1 MTAAVPAQDRT
12 ARTGAALPVLAGL
25 VAVALLVGIPVAG
38 TVVLGAAPYEA
49 IARIFPG
56 FPVAVTTALLRATS
70 GAAALVSIGA
80 LVHLMFLRQAS
91 AAEAFELGDVFE
103 LRVLQRAS
111 GIWMLSAAGLMLFDP
126 LDTTGVALG
135 NLLMPGVL
143 AYVQTG
149 ASSPGA
155 LVVAFIGATIVTLGA
170 HFARRWTG
178 LLLPLL
184 AAIWAVLAPI
194 VIGHVLVG
202 PDHDLGNDAAVIQ
215 AFASYALLGS
225 LVVLAFRAWTGRSL
239 PVGTV
244 RRVRLIG
251 YVALPVIVVTEAV
264 ITWFLLAGTGLLDG
278 LSGWLIVAKWAFL
291 AVVAVAW
298 VVSTSV
304 PGSSVA
310 GHALNQRK
318 GNRADLAPAEVST
331 SVPGSFLAGH
341 ALNQRKGSR
350 AHRVALSFAVVAIG
364 AWLGTGV
371 LASRVPTPQY
381 FVDTTVSQIF
391 MGFDVLA
398 EPTLD
403 VLFTHWRLNLL
414 LTTIAVAAVVAYLIA
429 LARLR
434 RRGDKWPAGR
444 TVAWLL
450 GWSVVVFA
458 SSSGFGRYSAA
469 HFGVHMI
476 VHMSLNM
483 LAPLLLV
490 LGGFLTLMLRASR
503 ADSPQHN
510 MHDWI
515 GWLLDWPVLRALY
528 NPILVFVLFIG
539 SYYGLY
545 LTELFSFMVRYHWAH
560 QLMNL
565 HFLLIGYLYY
575 GLVIGVDRTP
585 RSLPHLGRLGLVM
598 AAMPFHAFFGVI
610 IMGSKTI
617 IAKDFYTY
625 LDLPWMDL
633 VAAQY
638 MGGGVAWAGGE
649 IPALIV
655 VIALGVQWATQ
666 DAKEGRRLDRHFDSG
681 RDSEFDDYNEML
693 RRLGERDAAQARKE
707 PRA

>member
-1 MTAAVPAQDRT
+1 MTAAVPAAERT
-12 ARTGAALPVLAGL
+12 ARAGVALPALVGL
-25 VAVALLVGIPVAG
+25 VAVAMLLAVPLASTIA
-38 TVVLGAAPYEA
+38 LGGAPYEA

-56 FPVAVTTALLRATS
+56 YPVAVTTALLRATS
-70 GAAALVSIGA
+70 GAAALVSVGA

-91 AAEAFELGDVFE
+91 AAEAFVLDDVFE

-111 GIWMLSAAGLMLFDP
+111 GVWMLAAAGLMLFDP

-135 NLLMPGVL
+135 NVLMPGVL

-155 LVVAFIGATIVTLGA
+155 LMVAFIGAAVVTLGA

-184 AAIWAVLAPI
+184 GAIWAVLAPV

-215 AFASYALLGS
+215 TFAAYALLGS
-225 LVVLAFRAWTGRSL
+225 MVVLAFRAWTGRGL
-239 PVGTV
+239 PAGTL
-244 RRVRLIG
+244 RRIRLIG
-251 YVALPVIVVTEAV
+251 YVALPVIAVTEA
-264 ITWFLLAGTGLLDG
+264 IIAWFLLAGTGLTAG
-278 LSGWLIVAKWAFL
+278 LTGLLLVARWVCL
-291 AVVAVAW
+291 VLVAVAW
-298 VVSTSV
+298 LVST
-304 PGSSVA
+304 GA
-310 GHALNQRK
+310 N
-318 GNRADLAPAEVST
+318 
-331 SVPGSFLAGH
+331 
-341 ALNQRKGSR
+341 R
-350 AHRVALSFAVVAIG
+350 AHRVALSVAVVAVA
-364 AWLGTGV
+364 AWLGVGV
-371 LASRVPTPQY
+371 AAARVPTPQY

-398 EPTLD
+398 APTWG

-414 LTTIAVAAVVAYLIA
+414 LTTIAAAGVTAYVVALVK
-429 LARLR
+429 LH
-434 RRGDKWPAGR
+434 RRGDKWPIGR

-450 GWSVVVFA
+450 GWAVVIMA
-458 SSSGFGRYSAA
+458 TSSGFGKYSAP

-503 ADSPQHN
+503 AGAAQHN
-510 MHDWI
+510 LHDWI
-515 GWLLDWPVLRALY
+515 GWLLDWRPLRTLY
-528 NPILVFVLFIG
+528 NPILVFALFIG

-545 LTELFSFMVRYHWAH
+545 LTDLFGFMVRYHWAH

-575 GLVIGVDRTP
+575 GLVIGIDRTP
-585 RSLPHLGRLGLVM
+585 RPLPHLGRLGLVM

-610 IMGSKTI
+610 IMGSKAI
-617 IAKDFYTY
+617 IANDFYAF

-655 VIALGVQWATQ
+655 VIALGIQWARQ

-681 RDSEFDDYNEML
+681 HDPEFDEYNEML

>member
-1 MTAAVPAQDRT
+1 MTAAVPVQERT
-12 ARTGAALPVLAGL
+12 ARTSAVLPVLAGL
-25 VAVALLVGIPVAG
+25 VAVVLLVGVPVAG

-56 FPVAVTTALLRATS
+56 YPVAVTTALLRATS
-70 GAAALVSIGA
+70 GAAALVSVGA
-80 LVHLMFLRQAS
+80 LAHLMFLRQAS
-91 AAEAFELGDVFE
+91 AAEAFELDDVFE

-111 GIWMLSAAGLMLFDP
+111 GLWMLSAAGLMLFDP

-184 AAIWAVLAPI
+184 AAIWAALAPI

-225 LVVLAFRAWTGRSL
+225 LLVLAFRAWTGRGL
-239 PVGTV
+239 PAGTLH
-244 RRVRLIG
+244 RVRLVG
-251 YVALPVIVVTEAV
+251 YVAVPVIVVTEGV
-264 ITWFLLAGTGLLDG
+264 IAWFLLAGTGLTAG
-278 LSGWLIVAKWAFL
+278 LSGWLIVARWVCLALVFAAWVVSTSSALAHRVALSL
-291 AVVAVAW
+291 AVVAVA
-298 VVSTSV
+298 
-304 PGSSVA
+304 
-310 GHALNQRK
+310 
-318 GNRADLAPAEVST
+318 
-331 SVPGSFLAGH
+331 
-341 ALNQRKGSR
+341 
-350 AHRVALSFAVVAIG
+350 
-364 AWLGTGV
+364 AWLGIGV

-414 LTTIAVAAVVAYLIA
+414 LTTIAAAAVAAYLVAVI
-429 LARLR
+429 RLR
-434 RRGDKWPAGR
+434 RRGDRWPAGR

-503 ADSPQHN
+503 ADSDQHS

-545 LTELFSFMVRYHWAH
+545 LTDLFGFMVRYHWAH

-575 GLVIGVDRTP
+575 GLIIGVDRTP

-617 IAKDFYTY
+617 IAHDFYTY

-655 VIALGVQWATQ
+655 VIALGIQWARQ

-681 RDSEFDDYNEML
+681 RDSEFDEYNEML

>member
-1 MTAAVPAQDRT
+1 MTAAVPVQERT
-12 ARTGAALPVLAGL
+12 ARTSAVLPVLAGL
-25 VAVALLVGIPVAG
+25 VAVVLLVGVPVAG

-56 FPVAVTTALLRATS
+56 YPVAVTTALLRATS
-70 GAAALVSIGA
+70 GAAALVSVGA

-91 AAEAFELGDVFE
+91 AAEAFELDDVFE

-111 GIWMLSAAGLMLFDP
+111 GLWMLSAAGLMLFDP

-184 AAIWAVLAPI
+184 AAIWAALAPI

-202 PDHDLGNDAAVIQ
+202 PDHDLGNDAAVIR

-225 LVVLAFRAWTGRSL
+225 LLVLAFRAWTGRGL
-239 PVGTV
+239 PAGTLH
-244 RRVRLIG
+244 RVRLVG
-251 YVALPVIVVTEAV
+251 YVAVPVIVVTEGV
-264 ITWFLLAGTGLLDG
+264 IAWFLLAGTGLTDG
-278 LSGWLIVAKWAFL
+278 LPGLLIVARWVCLALVFAAWVVSTSSALAHRVALSL
-291 AVVAVAW
+291 AVVAVA
-298 VVSTSV
+298 
-304 PGSSVA
+304 
-310 GHALNQRK
+310 
-318 GNRADLAPAEVST
+318 
-331 SVPGSFLAGH
+331 
-341 ALNQRKGSR
+341 
-350 AHRVALSFAVVAIG
+350 
-364 AWLGTGV
+364 AWLGIGV

-414 LTTIAVAAVVAYLIA
+414 LTTIAAAAVAAYLVAVI
-429 LARLR
+429 RLR
-434 RRGDKWPAGR
+434 RRGDRWPAGR

-503 ADSPQHN
+503 ADSDQHN

-545 LTELFSFMVRYHWAH
+545 LTDLFGFMVRYHWAH

-617 IAKDFYTY
+617 IAHDFYTY

-655 VIALGVQWATQ
+655 VIALGIQWARQ

-681 RDSEFDDYNEML
+681 RDSEFDEYNEML